1 MTPLKRIRLERG
13 ITQATLADRIGID
26 QSHFSRIE
34 NDEAKASADVAAK
47 IADEIGREWITE
59 LHILYPE
66 RYGQQAAA

>member
-13 ITQATLADRIGID
+13 AKQTDLAEKIGID
-26 QSHFSRIE
+26 QGYLSRIE
-34 NDEAKASADVAAK
+34 NGDVRPSPEVAAR

-66 RYGQQAAA
+66 RYGAAAA